1 MVLNEDR
8 ARSCKHHGPENPAL
22 RCRLALNLARRE
34 PAPGSLRG
42 ELERAGREDAFLAQ
56 LIEPVHCRD
65 GEPVP
70 ATEKRAAA

>member
-56 LIEPVHCRD
+56 LIAQPR